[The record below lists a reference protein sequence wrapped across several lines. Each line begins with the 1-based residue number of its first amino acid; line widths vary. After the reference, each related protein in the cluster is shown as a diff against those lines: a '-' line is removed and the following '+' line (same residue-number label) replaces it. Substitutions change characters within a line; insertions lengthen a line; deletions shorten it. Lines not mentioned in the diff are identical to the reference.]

1 MQALG
6 FVAQNRARRVEWMND
21 PEAKGVGQIDAER
34 VLAEVLTHRVWAD
47 QRRGWRYTNPN
58 LEELGLVRAD
68 YLALDE
74 AAADDEAFAGGPV
87 ELAHASAAVRRE
99 ALLYFLEAM
108 RKALAV
114 QVEALEPTAMDALS
128 WAQMVW

>member
-1 MQALG
+1 
-6 FVAQNRARRVEWMND
+6 MND

-68 YLALDE
+68 YVALDE
-74 AAADDEAFAGGPV
+74 VAADDEAFAGGPM
-87 ELAHASAAVRRE
+87 ELVRATPTVRRE
-99 ALLYFLEAM
+99 ALLY
-108 RKALAV
+108 V
-114 QVEALEPTAMDALS
+114 P
-128 WAQMVW
+128 